1 MLARDE
7 SASDAAQTSKKWQF
21 SQQKND
27 LCVPRK
33 DADESEV
40 IERNGSFEVFIPM
53 LLELGQIHFVE
64 LDPILGGTRPLVAR
78 FNRREHAGQAI
89 DVLGGQMV
97 LADLLMPFDD

>member
-1 MLARDE
+1 
-7 SASDAAQTSKKWQF
+7 
-21 SQQKND
+21 
-27 LCVPRK
+27 
-33 DADESEV
+33 
-40 IERNGSFEVFIPM
+40 M